1 MVVLSTEWLAGEMVI
16 MRELLYKVQ
25 PESQFIL
32 QPQHINLRTSV
43 RESSA
48 YIKSIEFPYCK
59 FEVHL

>member
-16 MRELLYKVQ
+16 MRELL
-25 PESQFIL
+25 PESQLLRSSYSHNTLIT
-32 QPQHINLRTSV
+32 LRTSV